1 MHYTGTL
8 YRNPYEPPSPL
19 LEITQGCTHNKCK
32 FCNMYS
38 GITFKPSPIEWVRE
52 DLMEIAS
59 LYPETKRLQLI
70 GADPFCLDFNRLNNI
85 CDLVHEYLP
94 HVDIMTMAARVDNM
108 RNKSVEELE
117 ILKDNGMSELN
128 VGVESGDDNT
138 LKRIN
143 KGYNSKDILEQCGKL
158 DEAGISYWLTFLNGA
173 GGRNLS
179 YNHASNSAEIF
190 SQLHPI
196 VVGTGGLVLFEG
208 TVLRS
213 EFDAG
218 HFDMCTEKELMEE
231 LLLFVENL
239 DFDGRFITHHTSS
252 MNLNTFNYKKDKDHI
267 VESLRHGIENLDM
280 NVLTDIRNNKI
291 GL

>member
-1 MHYTGTL
+1 
-8 YRNPYEPPSPL
+8 
-19 LEITQGCTHNKCK
+19 
-32 FCNMYS
+32 MYS
-38 GITFKPSPIEWVRE
+38 GITFRPSPIEWIRE

-59 LYPETKRLQLI
+59 VYPETSRLQLV

-94 HVDIMTMAARVDNM
+94 HVEIMTMAARVDNM
-108 RNKSVEELE
+108 RNKSVEQLE
-117 ILKDNGMSELN
+117 ILKDKGMSEVN
-128 VGVESGDDNT
+128 IGVESGDDNT

-143 KGYNSKDILEQCGKL
+143 KGYKSKDILEQCGKL
-158 DEAGISYWLTFLNGA
+158 DDAGISYWLTFLNGA
-173 GGRNLS
+173 GGRSLS
-179 YNHASNSAEIF
+179 YDHASNSAEIF

-218 HFDMCTEKELMEE
+218 LFDMCSERELMEE

-252 MNLNTFNYKKDKDHI
+252 MNLNTFNYKEDKKRI
-267 VESLRHGIENLDM
+267 VESLRPGIENLDM